1 MDLWTYQDKA
11 TGKWVARGCY
21 IYKEYD
27 TKEELDANY
36 DRLREKHF
44 DNVEGRSRI
53 LDAWVETRK
62 SVM

>member
-1 MDLWTYQDKA
+1 MDLWTYQDKV
-11 TGKWVARGCY
+11 TGKWIARGCY

-36 DRLREKHF
+36 NRLREKHF
-44 DNVEGRSRI
+44 DNVEKRSNA
-53 LDAWVETRK
+53 LNMWCEFRK